1 MLHIP
6 HIPDE
11 AGWHGYES
19 DLDVRDLHGLFFGKS
34 IEEVQ
39 KHFGNGRS
47 IGRMDELLFAPRPVF
62 QYYVHAFAL
71 FLRSERAA
79 GDPDS
84 ASPFLSLLEA
94 REERDPGSVRN
105 ILPLLESSLDFV
117 AENQNHFDASI
128 EIYGDFQERVQCIRQ
143 MCGA

>member
-1 MLHIP
+1 MHRIP
-6 HIPDE
+6 RIPDD
-11 AGWHGYES
+11 AAWYGYEN
-19 DLDVRDLHGLFFGKS
+19 DLDVRDLRGLFFGKS

-39 KHFGNGRS
+39 KYFGGGQS
-47 IGRMDELLFAPRPVF
+47 ISRMDELLFAPRPVF

-79 GDPDS
+79 RDSDS

-94 REERDPGSVRN
+94 REERDPGSARS
-105 ILPLLESSLDFV
+105 ILHLLDSSLAFV
-117 AENQNHFDASI
+117 AENQTHFDASVD
-128 EIYGDFQERVQCIRQ
+128 IYGDFQQRARRIRA